1 MPTVDFSLEG
11 KTALVTGGSKG
22 IGRAIAMTFA
32 EHGADVAIAARGTEA
47 LDQTAKEIE
56 ACGRRALVVQTDVAD
71 EQQLERLYEHVCTE
85 FGGIDVLVNN
95 AATGAGSSL
104 QRIILRAPFS
114 IKHHE
119 H

>member
-47 LDQTAKEIE
+47 LD
-56 ACGRRALVVQTDVAD
+56 
-71 EQQLERLYEHVCTE
+71 
-85 FGGIDVLVNN
+85 
-95 AATGAGSSL
+95 
-104 QRIILRAPFS
+104 
-114 IKHHE
+114 
-119 H
+119 